1 MPTGK
6 VTRYN
11 DSAGAGYIETSS
23 GGFAVSADDMEPTT
37 QFEGA
42 HVTFDVAREE
52 GRDRAVNVTLREGTR
67 HMHTQRRFGDT
78 R

>member
-1 MPTGK
+1 MPTGR
-6 VTRYN
+6 VTRFN

-23 GGFAVSADDMEPTT
+23 GGFSVSAEDMEART

-42 HVTFDVAREE
+42 HVEFDVQREE